1 MPSKP
6 ALAHSASVLLAFG
19 SKLGVRTL
27 GTVLGGCPEQS
38 CMAKHTSSMQT
49 TEKVWHANPESILQT
64 MLKKTWCAV
73 GLGASEPF
81 ENFLL
86 ALPLRAAALAVPPL
100 ARGSWML
107 GGS

>member
-1 MPSKP
+1 M
-6 ALAHSASVLLAFG
+6 
-19 SKLGVRTL
+19 
-27 GTVLGGCPEQS
+27 VLGGCPEQS
-38 CMAKHTSSMQT
+38 CMAKHSSSMQT
-49 TEKVWHANPESILQT
+49 MEKVWHANPESILQT

-107 GGS
+107 GGSQFSYILVGSSLSFGCCPVAGSCSDK